1 MKINIIRDFL
11 KSQEWQF
18 TQVEG
23 KNVLL
28 FGIGGKNGNFQ
39 CIADL
44 LEDEKKFTFFS
55 C

>member
-1 MKINIIRDFL
+1 MQINIIKEFL
-11 KSQEWQF
+11 KNQEWQF

-23 KNVLL
+23 KNLLL

-44 LEDEKKFTFFS
+44 ID
-55 C
+55 